1 MAEVNFRNRN
11 TKRIDKYVQDTS
23 YISLSGWMINHLKL
37 KSHKLMIFGIIHSY
51 TQGKI
56 GYFYGSL
63 TFLSKWCNCSK
74 QTVINTLQDLV
85 VEGLISKYGK
95 DITGSDQIVYYVSNV
110 NPDKLIKGEET
121 ADTYKSKKQVK
132 KLDQY
137 NNLTRPVKKFDK
149 ASQKFLPNNQCIENS
164 INNNS
169 YNNNKTTTVIEKQG
183 NFVVE
188 KTNKTSKGFN
198 QDRIIQANAI
208 QIARINE
215 AERDTKTSKE
225 VINYLT
231 DSCNCFGI
239 KQIEKIN
246 NLPDE
251 DFQHLFSIA
260 HSIVTT
266 EGVSSFYNP
275 KGYLSSQ
282 ITKCIKAH
290 A

>member
-1 MAEVNFRNRN
+1 MPKFNKCYKTGFTTIGNDMFKDKNLSLKERGLLATMFSLPDTWDFSIKGLASILNEDGEKTVRN
-11 TKRIDKYVQDTS
+11 T
-23 YISLSGWMINHLKL
+23 L
-37 KSHKLMIFGIIHSY
+37 KSLERKGYLKRVRVY
-51 TQGKI
+51 TNGKI
-56 GYFYGSL
+56 SDWEYYFYDHLDVQNG
-63 TFLSKWCNCSK
+63 
-74 QTVINTLQDLV
+74 Q
-85 VEGLISKYGK
+85 VE
-95 DITGSDQIVYYVSNV
+95 N
-110 NPDKLIKGEET
+110 
-121 ADTYKSKKQVK
+121 
-132 KLDQY
+132 LD
-137 NNLTRPVKKFDK
+137 
-149 ASQKFLPNNQCIENS
+149 AQKVHVQKEQLPNGNQLITQELNTKEY
-164 INNNS
+164 IDS
-169 YNNNKTTTVIEKQG
+169 YNKNKTTTVIEKQG

-198 QDRIIQANAI
+198 QDRIIKANAI

-282 ITKCIKAH
+282 ITRCIKAH
-290 A
+290 T